1 MPRARRPAT
10 RDGAVAWRRPSPI
23 CAGLTNFDHLYVG
36 GGNAKR
42 LTFEPNPDITFIDNE
57 AGIDGGAH
65 AWRD

>member
-1 MPRARRPAT
+1 VEKAIADMRK
-10 RDGAVAWRRPSPI
+10 
-23 CAGLTNFDHLYVG
+23 LTNFDHLYVG

-42 LTFEPNPDITFIDNE
+42 LTFEPDPDISIVSNE